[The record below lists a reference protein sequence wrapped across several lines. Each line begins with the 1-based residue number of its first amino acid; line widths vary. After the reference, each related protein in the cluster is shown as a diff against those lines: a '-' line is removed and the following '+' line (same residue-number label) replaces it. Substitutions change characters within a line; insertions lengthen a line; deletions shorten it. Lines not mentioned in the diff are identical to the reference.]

1 MGKTV
6 PSFRMA
12 LEMEIAEWQGF
23 RDKLSPLEQEV
34 FDELMDMC
42 RGHATASGNACNP
55 VIFEPMAMSILI
67 AQQLKIKQLES
78 ELKALEPEATLS
90 TNPILNR
97 TSNHQTQETLNRE
110 RP

>member
-12 LEMEIAEWQGF
+12 LEMEIAQWNGF
-23 RDKLSPLEQEV
+23 RDKLSPAVQEA

-55 VIFEPMAMSILI
+55 VIFEPMAISILL
-67 AQQLKIKQLES
+67 AQQRELLQLDH
-78 ELKALEPEATLS
+78 ELNELLQKNELAAVRDGS
-90 TNPILNR
+90 
-97 TSNHQTQETLNRE
+97 
-110 RP
+110 

>member
-12 LEMEIAEWQGF
+12 LEMEIAQWNGF
-23 RDKLSPLEQEV
+23 RDKLSPAVQEA

-55 VIFEPMAMSILI
+55 VIFEPMAISILL
-67 AQQLKIKQLES
+67 AQQRKLLQLEH
-78 ELKALEPEATLS
+78 ELNELLRKNELADMRDES
-90 TNPILNR
+90 
-97 TSNHQTQETLNRE
+97 
-110 RP
+110 